1 MQTGYDWCDSR
12 SLHLLFNQALWHT
25 LPHTY
30 PCPVNTPPQP
40 SAHTHS
46 IFFTLSLWLICA
58 RILLADRLLDHL
70 YLGCL
75 SQEHPG
81 GAGAAHVLQ
90 RRASRGPRPRASFMF
105 ICGDVKWNFPSNLFD
120 SHCCSWRTELFIIIS
135 NAQHP
140 SSQCCANM
148 CSHTP

>member
-1 MQTGYDWCDSR
+1 MQTGYDWCDSW
-12 SLHLLFNQALWHT
+12 SLHFLFNRPLWHT

-46 IFFTLSLWLICA
+46 IFFPLWLNCA
-58 RILLADRLLDHL
+58 SILLAARLLDHL
-70 YLGCL
+70 YLDCL

-81 GAGAAHVLQ
+81 RAGASHVLQ
-90 RRASRGPRPRASFMF
+90 RGASRGPCPWASFMF
-105 ICGDVKWNFPSNLFD
+105 ICTDFKWNFPSNLLA
-120 SHCCSWRTELFIIIS
+120 SHGYSWRTGLFIIIS

-140 SSQCCANM
+140 SFQHSANM
-148 CSHTP
+148 CSCTL